1 MFDNLLIRSKPELYC
16 LQAGESQAKTL
27 SELTRAGVQDQSDT
41 VVFRFLVG
49 LEVEEGVQ
57 SLRQQRADAKGQ
69 SFKTGKEGR
78 EGMNAAESL

>member
-1 MFDNLLIRSKPELYC
+1 M
-16 LQAGESQAKTL
+16 
-27 SELTRAGVQDQSDT
+27 QDQSDT

-69 SFKTGKEGR
+69 SFKTGKERR
-78 EGMNAAESL
+78 EGTNAAESL